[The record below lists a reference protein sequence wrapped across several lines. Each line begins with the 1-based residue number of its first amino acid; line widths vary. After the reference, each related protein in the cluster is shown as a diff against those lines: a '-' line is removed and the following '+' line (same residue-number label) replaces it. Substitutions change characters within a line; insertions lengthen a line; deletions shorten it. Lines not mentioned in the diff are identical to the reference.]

1 MLKKNQIV
9 MNSKIVVIP
18 AKAGMTNIG
27 VIMTFYGTINFY
39 TAINF

>member
-1 MLKKNQIV
+1 

-27 VIMTFYGTINFY
+27 VIMTFYGTIKFNLSH
-39 TAINF
+39 